1 MPANVTAAT
10 RPPNEDPDMKSLTL
24 VWEFDHPASV
34 IWPLLAD
41 TGRFNEAA
49 GLPKH
54 QVRQEE
60 QPDGTVRFFAE
71 ASVGPVA
78 LAWEE
83 IPVEW
88 VTDRWFRHER
98 RFSRGPF
105 AVLTAVAEFE
115 PTPGGCRCI
124 YRMDVEPANLL
135 GRLLLATRFFADTR
149 KKFDGLIEDV
159 RRFAAGASERVFKAR
174 RIRLDG
180 ARAARLERIVADI
193 DANPNGH
200 GLARRLADYI
210 LEAQETDLI
219 RIRPRRLA
227 REWEQDDLAVTE
239 LCLESVRGGLLE
251 SRWDLLCPRCRGAQ
265 LSAASLDQVPDSA
278 HCDSCNISY
287 DRDFSRNVE
296 LSFQPA
302 PAVRPVQ
309 DGEFC
314 LFGPMSMPHVILQVA
329 LDPGESRTVPADLA
343 PGSYRYRTLETGGQC
358 DVEIAGPVPS
368 LVVTGTEVAPGDPSE
383 PGTVTLR
390 NLGTERRT
398 LVVESRAWV
407 ADALTAHQVTTLQTF
422 RDLFSNAVLHPGDQ
436 VSIAQIALMFTDLK
450 GSTALYER
458 IGDASA
464 YHLVREHF
472 AYLGR
477 IVRGHRG
484 AIVKTIGDAVM
495 AAFADP
501 ADAVRAALA
510 VQEGTAAFNREH
522 GGEAI
527 SIKIGV
533 HAGPSIAVTLND
545 RLDYFGSMVNLAAR
559 IQGLAIGG
567 EVVVSGRLAADPS
580 VAPLVTA
587 GRREQARVRGL
598 SEPVEVVRL
607 TQDQRPKEEDDGG

>member
-1 MPANVTAAT
+1 
-10 RPPNEDPDMKSLTL
+10 MKSHTM
-24 VWEFDHPASV
+24 VWEFDHPPEV

-41 TGRFNEAA
+41 TARFNEAA

-54 QVRQEE
+54 RVRQVE

-71 ASVGPVA
+71 AKMGAVQ

-98 RFSRGPF
+98 RFSRGPI
-105 AVLTAVAEFE
+105 AVLIATAEFE
-115 PTPGGCRCI
+115 ATARGCRCV
-124 YRMDVEPANLL
+124 YRMEAAPANLL
-135 GRLLLATRFFADTR
+135 GRFLLVAGFFSGAEKNFSR
-149 KKFDGLIEDV
+149 LVEDN
-159 RRFAAGASERVFKAR
+159 RRFADGASDRPFRPKRLSLDAPR
-174 RIRLDG
+174 RQRLD
-180 ARAARLERIVADI
+180 RIVAEI
-193 DANPNGH
+193 DASPNGH
-200 GLARRLADYI
+200 KLARRLADYV
-210 LEAQETDLI
+210 LDAQETDLV

-227 REWEQDDLAVTE
+227 REWGEEDLAVTE
-239 LCLESVRGGLLE
+239 LCLEAVRDGLLE

-265 LSAASLDQVPDSA
+265 LSATSLDQMPDSA

-302 PAVRPVQ
+302 PALRPVQ

-314 LFGPMSMPHVILQVA
+314 LFGPMSLPHVVLQVA
-329 LDPGESRTVPADLA
+329 LEPGDSRTVPASLA
-343 PGSYRYRTLETGGQC
+343 PGEYRYRTLETGGQC
-358 DVEIAGPVPS
+358 DVAVDGPAPAVIVAGANVRS
-368 LVVTGTEVAPGDPSE
+368 GDPSA
-383 PGTVTLR
+383 PGTVTLENR
-390 NLGTERRT
+390 GDTRRT

-407 ADALTAHQVTTLQTF
+407 ADALTAHEVTTLQAF

-436 VSIAQIALMFTDLK
+436 VSIAQIALMFTDLQ

-472 AYLGR
+472 AFLGR
-477 IVRGHRG
+477 IVRSHRG

-495 AAFADP
+495 AAFAEP
-501 ADAVRAALA
+501 SDAVRAALA
-510 VQEGTAAFNREH
+510 VQQGTEAFNREQ

-533 HAGPSIAVTLND
+533 HAGASIAVTLND

-559 IQGLAIGG
+559 IQGLAAGG
-567 EVVVSGRLAADPS
+567 DVVVSGRLAGDPS
-580 VAPLVTA
+580 VAPLVRD
-587 GRREQARVRGL
+587 GLRERAQVRGIA
-598 SEPVEVVRL
+598 EPVEVVRL
-607 TQDQRPKEEDDGG
+607 PGAPIVEEKTHGG

>member
-1 MPANVTAAT
+1 MAV
-10 RPPNEDPDMKSLTL
+10 KSNTM
-24 VWEFDHPASV
+24 VWEFDHPPEV

-54 QVRQEE
+54 QIRQEE
-60 QPDGTVRFFAE
+60 QPDGTVRFFTE
-71 ASVGPVA
+71 AKAGPLN

-105 AVLTAVAEFE
+105 ASLTATVELE
-115 PTPGGCRCI
+115 PTAGGCRCV
-124 YRMDVEPANLL
+124 YRMEVEPATLF
-135 GRLLLATRFFADTR
+135 GRLLLATHF
-149 KKFDGLIEDV
+149 FDGAKRSFDRLIDDV
-159 RRFAAGASERVFKAR
+159 RRFAAGQSQRVFSTK
-174 RIRLDG
+174 RIPLDEAHTQRLD
-180 ARAARLERIVADI
+180 RIVAEI

-227 REWEQDDLAVTE
+227 RDWRQDDLAVTE
-239 LCLESVRGGLLE
+239 LCLEAVRDGLLE

-265 LSAASLDQVPDSA
+265 LSVASLDRVPEAA
-278 HCDSCNISY
+278 HCESCNITY

-314 LFGPMSMPHVILQVA
+314 LFGPMSMPHVILQVT
-329 LDPGESRTVPADLA
+329 LDPGESRVVPADLA

-358 DVEIAGPVPS
+358 DVDIDGPVPA
-368 LVVTGTEVAPGDPSE
+368 VRVDGAEVSPGAPSD
-383 PGTVTLR
+383 PGTVSLH
-390 NLGTERRT
+390 NDGEGRRT
-398 LVVESRAWV
+398 LVVESRTWV
-407 ADALTAHQVTTLQTF
+407 ADALTAHEVTTLQAF

-458 IGDASA
+458 IGDANA

-495 AAFADP
+495 AAFAEP
-501 ADAVRAALA
+501 ADAVRAAIA
-510 VQEGTAAFNREH
+510 VQEGTAAFNREQ

-559 IQGLAIGG
+559 VQGLAAGG
-567 EVVVSGRLAADPS
+567 EVVVSGVLAGDPS
-580 VAPLVTA
+580 VAPLVSA
-587 GRREQARVRGL
+587 GRREQVPVRGL
-598 SEPVEVVRL
+598 SVPVEVVRL
-607 TQDQRPKEEDDGG
+607 THDERPKEEEDGG

>member
-1 MPANVTAAT
+1 
-10 RPPNEDPDMKSLTL
+10 MKSHIM
-24 VWEFDHPASV
+24 VWEFDHPPEV
-34 IWPLLAD
+34 IWPLLSD
-41 TGRFNEAA
+41 TARFNEAA

-54 QVRQEE
+54 RIRQEE
-60 QPDGTVRFFAE
+60 QPDGTVRFFTE
-71 ASVGPVA
+71 AKVGPVL

-83 IPVEW
+83 VPVEW

-98 RFSRGPF
+98 RFSRGPI
-105 AVLTAVAEFE
+105 AVLIAHAELE
-115 PTPGGCRCI
+115 ATPGGCRCV
-124 YRMDVEPANLL
+124 YRMEAAPANLI
-135 GRLLLATRFFADTR
+135 GRLLLATSFFSSTEKSFSA
-149 KKFDGLIEDV
+149 LVEDV
-159 RRFAAGASERVFKAR
+159 RRFAAGASERVFTPKRAPLDPVR
-174 RIRLDG
+174 RQ
-180 ARAARLERIVADI
+180 RLERIVADI
-193 DANPNGH
+193 NASPNGH
-200 GLARRLADYI
+200 NLGNRLADYV

-227 REWEQDDLAVTE
+227 REWREDSLAVTE
-239 LCLESVRGGLLE
+239 LCLEAVRDGLLE
-251 SRWDLLCPRCRGAQ
+251 SRWDLLCPRCRGAK
-265 LSAASLDQVPDSA
+265 LTAHSLDQVPDAA
-278 HCDSCNISY
+278 HCESCNITY

-314 LFGPMSMPHVILQVA
+314 LFGPMSMPHVILQVTLEA
-329 LDPGESRTVPADLA
+329 GDARTVPADLA
-343 PGSYRYRTLETGGQC
+343 AAAYRYRTLETGGQC
-358 DVEIAGPVPS
+358 DVEIDGPAPAVVVAGAEVRAGPPS
-368 LVVTGTEVAPGDPSE
+368 APD
-383 PGTVTLR
+383 TVTLENR
-390 NLGTERRT
+390 GEVRRT

-407 ADALTAHQVTTLQTF
+407 AEALTAHEVTTLQAF

-436 VSIAQIALMFTDLK
+436 VSIAQIALMFTDLQ

-495 AAFADP
+495 AAFAEP
-501 ADAVRAALA
+501 SDAVRAAIA
-510 VQEGTAAFNREH
+510 VQKGTQAFNREQ

-533 HAGPSIAVTLND
+533 HAGASIAVTLND

-559 IQGLAIGG
+559 VQGLAAGG
-567 EVVVSGRLAADPS
+567 EVVVSGQLAEDPS

-587 GRREQARVRGL
+587 GRRERARVRGL
-598 SEPVEVVRL
+598 AEPVEVVRL
-607 TQDQRPKEEDDGG
+607 PGDPVAEEMSDGG

>member
-1 MPANVTAAT
+1 
-10 RPPNEDPDMKSLTL
+10 MKSHSPMKSHTI
-24 VWEFDHPASV
+24 VWEFDQPPDV
-34 IWPLLAD
+34 IWPLFAD
-41 TGRFNEAA
+41 TGRINEAA

-54 QVRQEE
+54 RIREVE
-60 QPDGTVRFFAE
+60 QADGTVRFFAE
-71 ASVGPVA
+71 AKAGPFT

-98 RFSRGPF
+98 RFSRGPL
-105 AVLTAVAEFE
+105 AVLIATAEFE

-124 YRMDVEPANLL
+124 YRMEAAPANLI
-135 GRLLLATRFFADTR
+135 GRLLLATRFFDDAG
-149 KKFDGLIEDV
+149 KNFDRLVDDL
-159 RRFAAGASERVFKAR
+159 RRFAAGASKRPFLTKRVA
-174 RIRLDG
+174 LDQ
-180 ARAARLERIVADI
+180 ARALRLERIVAEI
-193 DANPNGH
+193 NASPNGH
-200 GLARRLADYI
+200 GLGTRLADYV
-210 LEAQETDLI
+210 LDAQEMDLI
-219 RIRPRRLA
+219 RMRPRRLA
-227 REWEQDDLAVTE
+227 REWGEEDLPVIE
-239 LCLESVRGGLLE
+239 LCLEAVRDGLLE
-251 SRWDLLCPRCRGAQ
+251 SRWDLLCPRCRGAK
-265 LSAASLDQVPDSA
+265 LSASSLDQVPETA
-278 HCDSCNISY
+278 HCDSCNITY

-343 PGSYRYRTLETGGQC
+343 PGAYRYRTLETGGQC
-358 DVEIAGPVPS
+358 DVAIDGPAPQVIVNGAVVQAGEPS
-368 LVVTGTEVAPGDPSE
+368 A
-383 PGTVTLR
+383 PGTVTLE
-390 NLGTERRT
+390 NQGDARRT

-407 ADALTAHQVTTLQTF
+407 ADALTAHEVTTLQAF

-484 AIVKTIGDAVM
+484 AIVKTIGDSVM
-495 AAFADP
+495 AAFAEP
-501 ADAVRAALA
+501 ADAVRAALD
-510 VQEGTAAFNREH
+510 VQQGTEAFNRDQ

-533 HAGPSIAVTLND
+533 HAGASIAVTLND

-559 IQGLAIGG
+559 VQGLAAGG
-567 EVVVSGRLAADPS
+567 EVVVSGQLAQDPS
-580 VAPLVTA
+580 VAPLVA
-587 GRREQARVRGL
+587 EGRRERARVRGIA
-598 SEPVEVVRL
+598 EPVEVVRL
-607 TQDQRPKEEDDGG
+607 PGDPVVEEKTNGG

>member
-1 MPANVTAAT
+1 
-10 RPPNEDPDMKSLTL
+10 MKSHTI
-24 VWEFDHPASV
+24 VWEFDHPPEV
-34 IWPLLAD
+34 MWPLLAD

-54 QVRQEE
+54 QIRQVE
-60 QPDGTVRFFAE
+60 QADSTVRFFAE
-71 ASVGPVA
+71 AKAGPIT

-88 VTDRWFRHER
+88 VTGRWFRHER

-105 AVLTAVAEFE
+105 AMLIAVAEFE
-115 PTPGGCRCI
+115 PSPGGCRCV
-124 YRMDVEPANLL
+124 YRMDVEPANFI
-135 GRLLLATRFFADTR
+135 GRLLLATRFFSDAEKSFNRLVD
-149 KKFDGLIEDV
+149 EV
-159 RRFAAGASERVFKAR
+159 RRFAAGASNRVFVTR
-174 RIRLDG
+174 RVALDKERTLRLDQ
-180 ARAARLERIVADI
+180 IVADI
-193 DANPNGH
+193 NASPNGH
-200 GLARRLADYI
+200 GLGNRLADYI

-219 RIRPRRLA
+219 RMRPRRLA
-227 REWEQDDLAVTE
+227 RDWHQEELAVTE
-239 LCLESVRGGLLE
+239 LCLEAVRAGLLE

-265 LSAASLDQVPDSA
+265 LSTASLDQVPEAA

-314 LFGPMSMPHVILQVA
+314 LFGPMSMPHVILQVG

-358 DVEIAGPVPS
+358 DVEIAGAAPS
-368 LVVTGTEVAPGDPSE
+368 VIVEGPEVTPGDASE

-390 NLGTERRT
+390 NLGRGRRT

-407 ADALTAHQVTTLQTF
+407 ADALTAHQVTTLQAF

-436 VSIAQIALMFTDLK
+436 VSIAQIALMFTDLQ
-450 GSTALYER
+450 GSTTLYER
-458 IGDASA
+458 IGDANA
-464 YHLVREHF
+464 WHLVREHF

-477 IVRGHRG
+477 IVRSHRG

-495 AAFADP
+495 AAFAEP
-501 ADAVRAALA
+501 ADAVRAAIA
-510 VQEGTAAFNREH
+510 VQEGTAAFNREQ

-559 IQGLAIGG
+559 IQGLAAGG
-567 EVVVSGRLAADPS
+567 EVVVSGVLAGDPS
-580 VAPLVTA
+580 VAPLVTH
-587 GRREQARVRGL
+587 GHQEQARVRGL
-598 SEPVEVVRL
+598 SVPVEVVRL
-607 TQDQRPKEEDDGG
+607 TSDERPKEEEDGE

>member
-1 MPANVTAAT
+1 MAA
-10 RPPNEDPDMKSLTL
+10 RSHTL
-24 VWEFDHPASV
+24 VWDFDHPVEV
-34 IWPLLAD
+34 IWPLMAD
-41 TGRFNEAA
+41 TARFNEAA

-71 ASVGPVA
+71 ARVGRIT

-98 RFSRGPF
+98 RFSKGPI
-105 AVLTAVAEFE
+105 AVLTATAAFE
-115 PTPGGCRCI
+115 ATADGCRCVFRI
-124 YRMDVEPANLL
+124 DAEPANLI
-135 GRLLLATRFFADTR
+135 GRVLLATAFFSAAE
-149 KKFDGLIEDV
+149 KNFNALVEGV
-159 RRFAAGASERVFKAR
+159 RRFAAGIGERAFVSHR
-174 RIRLDG
+174 RSLDDAHRQRLD
-180 ARAARLERIVADI
+180 RIVAGI
-193 DANPNGH
+193 NASPNGH
-200 GLARRLADYI
+200 KLGHRLADYV

-227 REWEQDDLAVTE
+227 REWREDDLAVTE
-239 LCLESVRGGLLE
+239 LCLEAVRDGLLE

-265 LSAASLDQVPDSA
+265 LSVSSLDQVPDAA

-302 PAVRPVQ
+302 PSIRPVQ

-314 LFGPMSMPHVILQVA
+314 LFGPMSMPHVALQVA
-329 LDPGESRTVPADLA
+329 VDPGEAETVPADLP
-343 PGSYRYRTLETGGQC
+343 PGRYRYRTLETGGEV
-358 DVEIAGPVPS
+358 DVEIAGAVPS
-368 LVVTGTEVAPGDPSE
+368 VIVDGATVEAGPPSDPGS
-383 PGTVTLR
+383 LR
-390 NLGTERRT
+390 LENRGASRRT
-398 LVVESRAWV
+398 VVVESRAWV
-407 ADALTAHQVTTLQTF
+407 ADALTAHQVTTLQAF
-422 RDLFSNAVLHPGDQ
+422 RDLFSGAVLHPGDQ

-458 IGDASA
+458 IGDAAA

-477 IVRGHRG
+477 IVRSHRG

-495 AAFADP
+495 AAFAEP

-510 VQEGTAAFNREH
+510 VQRGTEAFNAEH
-522 GGEAI
+522 GSEAV
-527 SIKIGV
+527 SIKVGV
-533 HAGPSIAVTLND
+533 HAGAGIAVTLND

-559 IQGLAIGG
+559 VQGLAQGG
-567 EVVVSGRLAADPS
+567 EVVLTGQLADDPS
-580 VAPLVTA
+580 VAPLVA
-587 GRREQARVRGL
+587 EGRRERARVRGFADA
-598 SEPVEVVRL
+598 VEVVRL
-607 TQDQRPKEEDDGG
+607 NGERRDGG

>member
-1 MPANVTAAT
+1 MAARSHT
-10 RPPNEDPDMKSLTL
+10 M
-24 VWEFDHPASV
+24 VWSFDHPPEV

-54 QVRQEE
+54 QIRQEE

-71 ASVGPVA
+71 ASIGAVR

-98 RFSRGPF
+98 RFSKGPL
-105 AVLTAVAEFE
+105 ATLIATAELE
-115 PTPGGCRCI
+115 PTPGGCRCT
-124 YRMDVEPANLL
+124 YRMEAAPANLL
-135 GRLLLATRFFADTR
+135 GRLLLATQFFPATEKSFSR
-149 KKFDGLIEDV
+149 LIDEV
-159 RRFAAGASERVFKAR
+159 RRYADGASERVFTAKR
-174 RIRLDG
+174 VPLDPVHT
-180 ARAARLERIVADI
+180 ARLQRIVAGI
-193 DANPNGH
+193 DASPHGH
-200 GLARRLADYI
+200 GLGTRLADYV

-227 REWEQDDLAVTE
+227 REWHEDELAVTE
-239 LCLESVRGGLLE
+239 LCLEAVRDGLLE

-265 LSAASLDQVPDSA
+265 LSATSLDQVPEAA
-278 HCDSCNISY
+278 HCDSCNITY

-314 LFGPMSMPHVILQVA
+314 LFGPMSMPHVILQVT

-343 PGSYRYRTLETGGQC
+343 PGNYRYRTLETGGQC
-358 DVEIAGPVPS
+358 DVEIDGPVPAV
-368 LVVTGTEVAPGDPSE
+368 LVDGDAVSMGEPTT
-383 PGTVTLR
+383 PGTVSLVNR
-390 NLGTERRT
+390 GSVRRT

-407 ADALTAHQVTTLQTF
+407 ADALTAHEVTTLQAF

-436 VSIAQIALMFTDLK
+436 VSIAQIALMFTDLQ

-458 IGDASA
+458 MGDANA
-464 YHLVREHF
+464 WHLVREHF
-472 AYLGR
+472 AFLAR
-477 IVRGHRG
+477 IVRTHRG

-495 AAFADP
+495 AAFAEP

-510 VQEGTAAFNREH
+510 VQERTAAFNAELADRIQD
-522 GGEAI
+522 GGAI
-527 SIKIGV
+527 AIRIGV
-533 HAGPSIAVTLND
+533 HAGPGIAVTLND

-559 IQGLAIGG
+559 IQGLAAGG
-567 EVVVSGRLAADPS
+567 EVVVSGTLAEDPS
-580 VAPLVTA
+580 VAPLVTG
-587 GRREQARVRGL
+587 GRQEHVRVRGL

-607 TQDQRPKEEDDGG
+607 SSDRETKEEEDGG